1 MSGSAKYHKG
11 KIAIVASKFNY
22 PITRELA
29 MGASATLSEHGVPA
43 ENVDLVWV
51 PGAFEIPLV
60 LKKMAASGKY
70 AGLVAVGAVIRGETA
85 HFEYVAG
92 EAARGIARIS
102 LEEKIPIAFGVLTT
116 ENVEQA
122 WARTGIKGG
131 NKGSEAALVVLE
143 MLDLFNQMEK

>member
-11 KIAIVASKFNY
+11 KIGIVVSKFNY

-29 MGASATLSEHGVPA
+29 MGAAATLSEHGVPA
-43 ENVDLVWV
+43 ENVDIIWV

-70 AGLVAVGAVIRGETA
+70 AGLVGVGAVIRGETA

-122 WARTGIKGG
+122 WARAGIKGG